1 MASVYFNDFRVDSVG
16 QEFSSESSHFIGDLD
31 VNKFLA
37 DVTGFEFVFDN
48 VVGDVIPEIS

>member
-37 DVTGFEFVFDN
+37 DVDGFEFVFDN